1 MNGSKEAAMAQAI
14 DKAEWEFYCERIASA
29 LEGRDAEVEV
39 ASLDLG
45 GRVETDWLPLIGISY
60 DPEDDIFDIAM
71 DGVDHIIE
79 HPQRLRVD
87 GVPGALNALE
97 ITDED
102 GTQHLVRLR
111 EALALPRAH

>member
-1 MNGSKEAAMAQAI
+1 MAQAI
-14 DKAEWEFYCERIASA
+14 ERAEWTYYCERISSA
-29 LEGRDAEVEV
+29 LEARDAEVEV

-45 GRVETDWLPLIGISY
+45 DQVETDWLPLLGITY

-71 DGVDHIIE
+71 DGLDHIIE
-79 HPQRLRVD
+79 HPQQLRVD

-102 GTQHLVRLR
+102 GNQHIVKLR
-111 EALALPRAH
+111 DTLALPRAH